1 MKRLLLFFFAFPAFL
16 QAQLYIDFE
25 SECMGS
31 WKQSRDSAW
40 GISGTEVL
48 YGRFSLKHILDDS
61 IGGTDRISFPY
72 DSLVIGG
79 TVTSWQF
86 ALRHSWLPSSSNKWA
101 VFLLSDLDE
110 GQMMHGGEASGIV
123 LGVNFSGSDDTLRL
137 WRTGKGNSEII
148 CGTAIN
154 WQDEIGT
161 AAAWLRV
168 EKIPAGVWRIF
179 LGPGDSNFVCTAC
192 ANDTPEY
199 PGHQSAWV
207 LVGEGRDTL
216 PLSPEYFGIYY
227 RFSSR
232 QDMKLWFD
240 ELCIRGTFIRDTI
253 PPFIRSLE
261 LPDEYTLQVE
271 FSENID
277 MQGALSPERYM
288 LLPGMIRPGSVFPVS
303 GSSVKLLFAVP
314 FTSGKEQALHVEG
327 IGDLKGNTSGILE
340 KHFSWYH
347 PLPGDIVFNEIM
359 YDPDPEIG
367 LPGYEYI
374 ELFNRSS
381 YTLDLSGWV
390 LEADTKSHVLGNP
403 GLPPG
408 NAAPE
413 LANSGPDPGNAAPD
427 QGRYE
432 LSPEEYLLLCYKGTG
447 GLYGGAD
454 HALDVLGSRSMLL
467 NDGAMVRLRD
477 PDSVLVD
484 WMEYSPGMHA
494 NEYYAGGGWSLERVD
509 PGRVCYDE
517 GNWTSST
524 DRTGGTPG
532 RENSVMRNNP
542 DRDPP
547 EPVSV
552 WVQDSHELVI
562 GFNESLDREAALQKN
577 SWRVEGEM
585 GSPDNLFLQPPW
597 DRQITLRY
605 SVEFYPGKEYHLEI
619 GPEIKDC
626 AGNRLRQG
634 REVRF
639 ALPVEPRQREVLIS
653 EVLFN
658 PLPYCPDFIEVYN
671 PGPSMC
677 PTCGWQT
684 GILKAVRS
692 FPPGGSSAAT
702 GCFSRKSTLCLQ
714 KIPVN

>member
-1 MKRLLLFFFAFPAFL
+1 MTL
-16 QAQLYIDFE
+16 
-25 SECMGS
+25 C
-31 WKQSRDSAW
+31 
-40 GISGTEVL
+40 
-48 YGRFSLKHILDDS
+48 
-61 IGGTDRISFPY
+61 
-72 DSLVIGG
+72 
-79 TVTSWQF
+79 
-86 ALRHSWLPSSSNKWA
+86 
-101 VFLLSDLDE
+101 
-110 GQMMHGGEASGIV
+110 
-123 LGVNFSGSDDTLRL
+123 NF
-137 WRTGKGNSEII
+137 I
-148 CGTAIN
+148 
-154 WQDEIGT
+154 
-161 AAAWLRV
+161 
-168 EKIPAGVWRIF
+168 
-179 LGPGDSNFVCTAC
+179 
-192 ANDTPEY
+192 
-199 PGHQSAWV
+199 
-207 LVGEGRDTL
+207 
-216 PLSPEYFGIYY
+216 
-227 RFSSR
+227 
-232 QDMKLWFD
+232 
-240 ELCIRGTFIRDTI
+240 
-253 PPFIRSLE
+253 
-261 LPDEYTLQVE
+261 
-271 FSENID
+271 
-277 MQGALSPERYM
+277 
-288 LLPGMIRPGSVFPVS
+288 
-303 GSSVKLLFAVP
+303 
-314 FTSGKEQALHVEG
+314 
-327 IGDLKGNTSGILE
+327 
-340 KHFSWYH
+340 WYH

-390 LEADTKSHVLGNP
+390 LEAGTKSHVLGNP

-413 LANSGPDPGNAAPD
+413 LANSGPDPGNAAPG

-494 NEYYAGGGWSLERVD
+494 NDYYAGGGWSLERVD
-509 PGRVCYDE
+509 PGRICFDE

-577 SWRVEGEM
+577 SWRVDGEM

-639 ALPVEPRQREVLIS
+639 ALPVEPRHREILIS

-671 PGPSMC
+671 PGPRTFDVSDLRLANRDPQSGEIVSAGRIISGHRLFFPEEYLVFTEDPRELSSYFLVQDPACLVETLEM
-677 PTCGWQT
+677 PAMGDMDGSVLILDKYLQVIDELAYDREMHHPVLASQEGVSLERISYVAGSGNRSNWHSASSVEGFGTPGRRNSQQYEADTHSEGIGVEPEIFTPNMDGRDDVLFIKYRFGSGGLRILVFDQRGRLIREIASRQLLGTSGFFTWDGTDRQGKKARAGMYLVLAEVYGSGRKKQVYRKTCVLST
-684 GILKAVRS
+684 GR
-692 FPPGGSSAAT
+692 
-702 GCFSRKSTLCLQ
+702 
-714 KIPVN
+714 